1 MAYKNKTSFTIAFDS
16 SSPHTAMDALIDFIT
31 NRFIADVPEISVQH
45 EIAYDADAY
54 KNFPVFSG
62 VNAGGGVVPA
72 SKIVFLGKNSNS
84 IGLMLMCYLNGSTY
98 YLSMRVMLSF
108 DMMCVTPATY
118 GDNYKSVADACKYIY
133 YQMRGYTFNAE
144 IDQKFDITP
153 GTDNNMYISIISAV
167 GKHAC
172 AYCINSGRTSFE
184 NYRLAFIRDKDDN
197 LKSLWWENYGYSVFD
212 IDYKFPLKAGYFSP
226 SKYNQQS
233 YGGGSTPGNFSLLD
247 NNDTVF
253 TRLILLGWHPTL
265 SSSSC
270 GLKVFSLGFS
280 SRDFYLS
287 SKTSSKTP
295 FVENLSNKANSY
307 TLWTNEFFP
316 AKIAENQIFLRQMTQ
331 PITSETF
338 IHLYRMA
345 INSQTTPKAGNVY
358 KTSQGVFM
366 SLTPYVV
373 GYAVKLGD

>member
-16 SSPHTAMDALIDFIT
+16 SSPHTAMDALIDFIA
-31 NRFIADVPEISVQH
+31 NRIIADVPEISVQH
-45 EIAYDADAY
+45 EIAYDADSY

-62 VNAGGGVVPA
+62 LNASGGFVPA

-84 IGLMLMCYLNGSTY
+84 LGLMLMCYLNGSTY
-98 YLSMRVMLSF
+98 YLSIRVMLSF
-108 DMMCVTPATY
+108 DMLCVTPATY
-118 GDNYKSVADACKYIY
+118 GDNYKSVANACKYIY
-133 YQMRGYTFNAE
+133 YQMRGYTFDTE
-144 IDQKFDITP
+144 IDQKFNITP
-153 GTDNNMYISIISAV
+153 GTDNNNMYISIIAAV

-184 NYRLAFIRDKDDN
+184 NYRLAFIRDNDDS
-197 LKSLWWENYGYSVFD
+197 LKSLWWENGGYSVFD

-226 SKYNQQS
+226 SKYNQEVDYHRIS
-233 YGGGSTPGNFSLLD
+233 DNLSLLD
-247 NNDTVF
+247 NKDVVF
-253 TRLILLGWHPTL
+253 SRLILLAWRSDL
-265 SSSSC
+265 FNSAC
-270 GLKVFSLGFS
+270 GLKIFTLGFS
-280 SRDFYLS
+280 SRNYSFNGLS
-287 SKTSSKTP
+287 LKTP
-295 FVENLSNKANSY
+295 FVENLSNKINSY

-316 AKIAENQIFLRQMTQ
+316 GNVKENQIFLRQMVQ

-373 GYAVKLGD
+373 GYAVKLTD

>member
-1 MAYKNKTSFTIAFDS
+1 MAYKNKTSLTIAFDS

-62 VNAGGGVVPA
+62 VNVSSAVVPA
-72 SKIVFLGKNSNS
+72 SKIVFLGKNPNS
-84 IGLMLMCYLNGSTY
+84 ISLMLMCYLNGSTY

-108 DMMCVTPATY
+108 DMICVTPATY

-144 IDQKFDITP
+144 IDQKFNITP

-226 SKYNQQS
+226 SKYNETS
-233 YGGGSTPGNFSLLD
+233 RGNEINANFPLLD
-247 NNDTVF
+247 NNDSVF
-253 TRLILLGWHPTL
+253 TRLILLGWY
-265 SSSSC
+265 SDIKFSSC
-270 GLKVFSLGFS
+270 GLKIFALGFV

-287 SKTSSKTP
+287 NILSKTP
-295 FVENLSNKANSY
+295 FVENLSNKIDSY

-316 AKIAENQIFLRQMTQ
+316 DKITENQIFLQQMTQ

>member
-62 VNAGGGVVPA
+62 VNVGSGVVPA

-84 IGLMLMCYLNGSTY
+84 IGLMLMCYLNGSKY
-98 YLSMRVMLSF
+98 YLSMRVMPSF

-133 YQMRGYTFNAE
+133 YHMRGYTFNAE

-184 NYRLAFIRDKDDN
+184 NYRLAFIRDKDGN

-226 SKYNQQS
+226 SKYNQTS
-233 YGGGSTPGNFSLLD
+233 YGNDIFVNFSTLD

-253 TRLILLGWHPTL
+253 TRVILLGWHPSL
-265 SSSSC
+265 DSSAC
-270 GLKVFSLGFS
+270 GLKIFILGVAS
-280 SRDFYLS
+280 QTSFYL
-287 SKTSSKTP
+287 KDLSSKTP
-295 FVENLSNKANSY
+295 FTENLSDKKKSY

-316 AKIAENQIFLRQMTQ
+316 SKIAENQIFLRQMTQ

>member
-62 VNAGGGVVPA
+62 VNVSGGVVPA

-84 IGLMLMCYLNGSTY
+84 ISLMLMCYLDRSKY

-118 GDNYKSVADACKYIY
+118 GDNYKSVENACKYIY
-133 YQMRGYTFNAE
+133 YQMRGYAFNAE

-172 AYCINSGRTSFE
+172 AYCINSGHTSFE
-184 NYRLAFIRDKDDN
+184 NYRLAFIRDRDDN

-226 SKYNQQS
+226 SKYNQEHRDNDIFS
-233 YGGGSTPGNFSLLD
+233 NFSLLD
-247 NNDTVF
+247 NNDSVF
-253 TRLILLGWHPTL
+253 PRLTLLGWSTAFPV
-265 SSSSC
+265 SSC
-270 GLKVFSLGFS
+270 GLKIFSLGFS
-280 SRDFYLS
+280 SRNYHLDQIL
-287 SKTSSKTP
+287 SKTP
-295 FVENLSNKANSY
+295 SVENLSNKAKSY

-316 AKIAENQIFLRQMTQ
+316 NKITENQIFLRQMVQ

>member
-16 SSPHTAMDALIDFIT
+16 SSPHTVMDALIDFIT

-62 VNAGGGVVPA
+62 ANVSSGVVPA

-118 GDNYKSVADACKYIY
+118 GDNYKSVANACKYIY

-144 IDQKFDITP
+144 IDQKFNITP

-226 SKYNQQS
+226 SKYNQES
-233 YGGGSTPGNFSLLD
+233 RDNDIFGNFSSLD
-247 NNDTVF
+247 NNDTFF
-253 TRLILLGWHPTL
+253 TRLTLLGWCALFPVT
-265 SSSSC
+265 SC
-270 GLKVFSLGFS
+270 GLKIFSLGFS
-280 SRDFYLS
+280 SRNYHLDQTL
-287 SKTSSKTP
+287 SKTP
-295 FVENLSNKANSY
+295 FVINLSDKKDSY

-316 AKIAENQIFLRQMTQ
+316 GKITENQIFLRQMTQ

>member
-62 VNAGGGVVPA
+62 VNVNGGVVPA

-84 IGLMLMCYLNGSTY
+84 IGLMLMCYLNGSKY

-108 DMMCVTPATY
+108 DMMSVTPATY

-133 YQMRGYTFNAE
+133 YHMRGYTFDAE

-184 NYRLAFIRDKDDN
+184 NYRLAFIRDKDDK

-226 SKYNQQS
+226 SKYNQAS
-233 YGGGSTPGNFSLLD
+233 FGNEIFGNLSLLD

-253 TRLILLGWHPTL
+253 TRIILLGWSSTL
-265 SSSSC
+265 SYSAC
-270 GLKVFSLGFS
+270 GLKIFTLGVTSQNFN
-280 SRDFYLS
+280 LS
-287 SKTSSKTP
+287 VTSSKTP
-295 FVENLSNKANSY
+295 FVGDLSDKKNSY

-316 AKIAENQIFLRQMTQ
+316 SKITENQIFLRQMTQ

>member
-1 MAYKNKTSFTIAFDS
+1 MAYKNKTSLTIAFDS

-62 VNAGGGVVPA
+62 VNVNGGVVPA

-84 IGLMLMCYLNGSTY
+84 IGLMLMCYLNGSKY
-98 YLSMRVMLSF
+98 YLSMRVMPSF

-133 YQMRGYTFNAE
+133 YHMRGYTFNAE

-226 SKYNQQS
+226 SKYNQMS
-233 YGGGSTPGNFSLLD
+233 SGNTIFDNFSLLD

-253 TRLILLGWHPTL
+253 TRVILLGWDSTL
-265 SSSSC
+265 RSSAC
-270 GLKVFSLGFS
+270 GLKIFTLGVTS
-280 SRDFYLS
+280 QSFYLNI
-287 SKTSSKTP
+287 TSSKTP
-295 FVENLSNKANSY
+295 FTENLSDKKNSY

-316 AKIAENQIFLRQMTQ
+316 SKITENQIFLRQMAQ

-345 INSQTTPKAGNVY
+345 INSPTTPKAGNVY

>member
-1 MAYKNKTSFTIAFDS
+1 MAYKNKTSLTIAFDS

-62 VNAGGGVVPA
+62 VNVGNGVVPE

-84 IGLMLMCYLNGSTY
+84 IGLMLMCYLNRSTY

-133 YQMRGYTFNAE
+133 YQMRGYTFDAE
-144 IDQKFDITP
+144 IDQKFNITP

-172 AYCINSGRTSFE
+172 AYCINSGRTSLE

-226 SKYNQQS
+226 SKYNQEHRDNDIFS
-233 YGGGSTPGNFSLLD
+233 NFSLLD

-253 TRLILLGWHPTL
+253 TRLTLLGWCASL
-265 SSSSC
+265 QISSC
-270 GLKVFSLGFS
+270 GLKIFSLGFI
-280 SRDFYLS
+280 SRGYHLNI
-287 SKTSSKTP
+287 TLSKTP

-316 AKIAENQIFLRQMTQ
+316 AKITENQIFLRQMTQ

>member
-62 VNAGGGVVPA
+62 ANVSGGVVPA

-118 GDNYKSVADACKYIY
+118 GDNYKTVANACKYIY
-133 YQMRGYTFNAE
+133 YQMRGYTFEAE
-144 IDQKFDITP
+144 IDQNFNITP

-226 SKYNQQS
+226 SKYNQEHRVNDVFA
-233 YGGGSTPGNFSLLD
+233 NFTSLD
-247 NNDTVF
+247 NNDTLF
-253 TRLILLGWHPTL
+253 TRLTLLGWSATL
-265 SSSSC
+265 AISAC
-270 GLKVFSLGFS
+270 GLKIFALGFS
-280 SRDFYLS
+280 SRVYQLS
-287 SKTSSKTP
+287 QTLSKTP
-295 FVENLSNKANSY
+295 FVENLSNKKNSY

-316 AKIAENQIFLRQMTQ
+316 DKITENQIFLRQMMQ

-345 INSQTTPKAGNVY
+345 INSQNTPKAGNVY

-373 GYAVKLGD
+373 GYAVKLTD

>member
-16 SSPHTAMDALIDFIT
+16 SSPHTAMDALIDFIA
-31 NRFIADVPEISVQH
+31 NRIIADVPEISVQH
-45 EIAYDADAY
+45 EISYDTDSY

-62 VNAGGGVVPA
+62 VNISRVFVPA

-84 IGLMLMCYLNGSTY
+84 LGLMLMCYLNGSTY
-98 YLSMRVMLSF
+98 YLSIRVMLSF
-108 DMMCVTPATY
+108 DMLCVTPATY

-133 YQMRGYTFNAE
+133 YHMRGYGFDAE
-144 IDQKFDITP
+144 IDQKFNITP
-153 GTDNNMYISIISAV
+153 GTDNNMYISIISAG

-184 NYRLAFIRDKDDN
+184 NYRLAFIRDKDDS
-197 LKSLWWENYGYSVFD
+197 LKSLWWENGGYSVFD

-226 SKYNQQS
+226 SKYDQQS
-233 YGGGSTPGNFSLLD
+233 SFVINQNFSSLD
-247 NNDTVF
+247 NNDVVF
-253 TRLILLGWHPTL
+253 SRVMLLGWYSDLYAIP
-265 SSSSC
+265 C
-270 GLKVFSLGFS
+270 GLKIFALGYVSQS
-280 SRDFYLS
+280 SCALS
-287 SKTSSKTP
+287 GLCSKTP
-295 FVENLSNKANSY
+295 YVENLSNKVNSY

-316 AKIAENQIFLRQMTQ
+316 DKIAENQIFLRQMTQ
-331 PITSETF
+331 PITSRTF

-345 INSQTTPKAGNVY
+345 INSQNTPKAGNVY

-373 GYAVKLGD
+373 GYAVKLTD

>member
-1 MAYKNKTSFTIAFDS
+1 MAYKNKTSLTIAFDS
-16 SSPHTAMDALIDFIT
+16 SSPHTVMDALIDFIT

-62 VNAGGGVVPA
+62 VNVSGGVVPA

-172 AYCINSGRTSFE
+172 AYCINSGRTCFE

-226 SKYNQQS
+226 SKYNQDHRDNDIFS
-233 YGGGSTPGNFSLLD
+233 NFSLLD
-247 NNDTVF
+247 NNDSVF
-253 TRLILLGWHPTL
+253 TRLMLLGGSVSLPI
-265 SSSSC
+265 SSC
-270 GLKVFSLGFS
+270 GLKIFSLGFS
-280 SRDFYLS
+280 SRTYQLGG
-287 SKTSSKTP
+287 TLSKTP
-295 FVENLSNKANSY
+295 FVENLSNQKNSY

-316 AKIAENQIFLRQMTQ
+316 TKVTENQIFLRQMTQ